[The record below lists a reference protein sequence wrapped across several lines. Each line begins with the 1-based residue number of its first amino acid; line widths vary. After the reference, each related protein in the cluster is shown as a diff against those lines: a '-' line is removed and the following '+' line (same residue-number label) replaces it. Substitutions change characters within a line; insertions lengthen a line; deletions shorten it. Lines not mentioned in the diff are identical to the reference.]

1 MEINYTNHALLKLR
15 EREIEKSEVQ
25 AVLRNPEELLLDIE
39 TGYLIS
45 IGKRNNKE
53 NHLLI
58 VVFSPYIK
66 KVVTVIDTSKMDI
79 LLRRKEKGRWV
90 RIK

>member
-1 MEINYTNHALLKLR
+1 MEINYTNHALLKLK
-15 EREIEKSEVQ
+15 EREIERSEVQ

-45 IGKRNNKE
+45 VGKRKNRE

-58 VVFSPYIK
+58 VVFSPDIK